1 MYDKEF
7 ENENVFTIKDPFDK
21 PHNPG
26 RAKLVHKTFLV
37 DQFKYG
43 YNALRELTRKSR
55 KEERVNF
62 LSSVFEKSSN

>member
-7 ENENVFTIKDPFDK
+7 ENETTFTIKDPFDR

-43 YNALRELTRKSR
+43 YNALKELSKKS
-55 KEERVNF
+55 KKDDRVNF
-62 LSSVFEKSSN
+62 LSSVFEKNN